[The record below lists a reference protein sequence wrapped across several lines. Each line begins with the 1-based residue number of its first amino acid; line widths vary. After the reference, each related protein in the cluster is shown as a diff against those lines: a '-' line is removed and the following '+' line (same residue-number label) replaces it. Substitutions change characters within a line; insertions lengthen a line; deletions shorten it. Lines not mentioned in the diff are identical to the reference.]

1 MKEKLVML
9 INQFQIQ
16 VRKVGMLFITKIL
29 RIKLTKVH
37 RILKFKQL
45 DWLQAFTNFNIHKRK
60 NVANSFEKVFFKI
73 YE

>member
-1 MKEKLVML
+1 
-9 INQFQIQ
+9 
-16 VRKVGMLFITKIL
+16 MLFITKIL
-29 RIKLTKVH
+29 RIKLTKVL

-45 DWLQAFTNFNIHKRK
+45 DWLQAFTDFNIHKRK